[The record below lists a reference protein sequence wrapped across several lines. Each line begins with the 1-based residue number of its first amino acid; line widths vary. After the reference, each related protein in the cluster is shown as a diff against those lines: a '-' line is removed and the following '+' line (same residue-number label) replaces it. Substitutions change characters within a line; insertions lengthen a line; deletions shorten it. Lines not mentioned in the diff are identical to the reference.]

1 MLNINQPNKIP
12 ELLND
17 NSETPTFSGELSKP
31 SSEFG
36 SAVSSFFFFIFKG
49 LIKEVVLVKC
59 QQDLNPTSLC

>member
-36 SAVSSFFFFIFKG
+36 SVVSSFFFFIFKG
-49 LIKEVVLVKC
+49 LIKEVVLVK
-59 QQDLNPTSLC
+59 